1 MLIQYFI
8 IFSFMSHF
16 FLTFPFFFPF
26 GFYAPQIRIHPK
38 NLWAHNHHWASQMT
52 FHPKKSCSRFDV
64 NFSGT
69 ITFPPL
75 GWWTFHGIMCELL
88 NSTKSGGETFCVEAV
103 GKPRRKRNESA
114 FLTSKNSQMC
124 WLPSPPV
131 EKTNPQLH
139 SKVSRA
145 EAGRRN
151 WTTKRLLRGS
161 PSKEEEK
168 RSGARVVMRRRGKLR
183 DGGSLK
189 EVRFWRGKP
198 PPASIHGASDRTLPP
213 LTVRG
218 DVRGAAAIAVG
229 RLSSLDVQVQ

>member
-8 IFSFMSHF
+8 FFSFMSHCS
-16 FLTFPFFFPF
+16 LTFPFFFPF

-38 NLWAHNHHWASQMT
+38 SLWAHNHHWASQMT

-88 NSTKSGGETFCVEAV
+88 NSTKSGGETFCVEVV

-131 EKTNPQLH
+131 EKPIH
-139 SKVSRA
+139 SYIQKFL
-145 EAGRRN
+145 EQRRGGG
-151 WTTKRLLRGS
+151 T
-161 PSKEEEK
+161 E
-168 RSGARVVMRRRGKLR
+168 RRRCCCEDLPPKRKKSGVELELWWEG
-183 DGGSLK
+183 GGSSETGGVWKKWGFDVENL
-189 EVRFWRGKP
+189 RRRPSAG
-198 PPASIHGASDRTLPP
+198 L
-213 LTVRG
+213 LTEP
-218 DVRGAAAIAVG
+218 
-229 RLSSLDVQVQ
+229 SLH

>member
-8 IFSFMSHF
+8 IFSFMSHCS
-16 FLTFPFFFPF
+16 LTFPFFFPF

-38 NLWAHNHHWASQMT
+38 SLWAHNHHWASQMT

-64 NFSGT
+64 NLSGT

-88 NSTKSGGETFCVEAV
+88 NYQIWRRNFLCGGCWETEEEEKRKCISYIQKLPNVLTPLPT
-103 GKPRRKRNESA
+103 GRKP
-114 FLTSKNSQMC
+114 
-124 WLPSPPV
+124 
-131 EKTNPQLH
+131 NPQLH

-151 WTTKRLLRGS
+151 WTTKMLLRGS

-189 EVRFWRGKP
+189 EVRLWRGKP
-198 PPASIHGASDRTLPP
+198 PTVSIHGASDWTLPP

>member
-8 IFSFMSHF
+8 IFSFMSHCS
-16 FLTFPFFFPF
+16 LTFPFFFPF

-52 FHPKKSCSRFDV
+52 FHPKKNCSRFDV

-131 EKTNPQLH
+131 ENPIH
-139 SKVSRA
+139 SYIQKFL
-145 EAGRRN
+145 EQRRGGG
-151 WTTKRLLRGS
+151 T
-161 PSKEEEK
+161 E
-168 RSGARVVMRRRGKLR
+168 RRRGCCEDLPPKRKKSGVELELWWEG
-183 DGGSLK
+183 GGSSETGGVWKKWGFDVENL
-189 EVRFWRGKP
+189 RRRPSAG
-198 PPASIHGASDRTLPP
+198 L
-213 LTVRG
+213 LTEP
-218 DVRGAAAIAVG
+218 
-229 RLSSLDVQVQ
+229 SLH